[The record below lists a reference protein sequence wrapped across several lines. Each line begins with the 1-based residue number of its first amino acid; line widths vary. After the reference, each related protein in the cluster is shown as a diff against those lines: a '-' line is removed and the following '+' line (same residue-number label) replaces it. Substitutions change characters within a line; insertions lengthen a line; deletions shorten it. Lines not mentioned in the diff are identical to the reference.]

1 MTRRSYQQGYVSEAK
16 RTRRGLTFVIRYR
29 LRTADG
35 KWVHKSESLY
45 GLTGKKAARAVLDQR
60 LRDSENR
67 PLEQAELT
75 VQSFV
80 ETYWRPYLDRKQVK
94 PSTRRF
100 LRVWT
105 QTPHPAG
112 NESLAT
118 RGSLPAARRKLAT
131 QEAGEWG
138 GCENRSQR
146 LGALTKRFLVGSG

>member
-75 VQSFV
+75 VQS
-80 ETYWRPYLDRKQVK
+80 
-94 PSTRRF
+94 
-100 LRVWT
+100 
-105 QTPHPAG
+105 
-112 NESLAT
+112 
-118 RGSLPAARRKLAT
+118 
-131 QEAGEWG
+131 
-138 GCENRSQR
+138 
-146 LGALTKRFLVGSG
+146 